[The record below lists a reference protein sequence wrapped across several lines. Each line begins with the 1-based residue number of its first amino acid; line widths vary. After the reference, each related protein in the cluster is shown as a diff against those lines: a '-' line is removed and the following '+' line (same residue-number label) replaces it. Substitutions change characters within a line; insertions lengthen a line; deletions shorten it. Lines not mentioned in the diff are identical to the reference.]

1 MTSMKRW
8 PIKGIATAA
17 TSSGRIGRSL
27 RIRLTAGTNQ
37 KLASAVVKLPSGIS
51 IRRGKL
57 AGGVRWRGTPAAYTL
72 TRHGANGVL
81 ITPRKATK
89 ALTFTIP
96 ASTLSISKSAASQPS
111 LVLPVTIAMTDNSVQ
126 RPKLTLRRH

>member
-1 MTSMKRW
+1 MPEAK
-8 PIKGIATAA
+8 IVITAD
-17 TSSGRIGRSL
+17 
-27 RIRLTAGTNQ
+27 
-37 KLASAVVKLPSGIS
+37 IS